1 MSALRYTLV
10 VRDPEGV
17 AVALVAG
24 SEVPEWA
31 ADLVHSDDLEPE
43 VEPEPVEAE
52 EVESVEAEEVES
64 VEAEEVEPE
73 PVEAQPAKRSK

>member
-31 ADLVHSDDLEPE
+31 ADLVHPDDLEP
-43 VEPEPVEAE
+43 
-52 EVESVEAEEVES
+52 
-64 VEAEEVEPE
+64 EVEPE

>member
-31 ADLVHSDDLEPE
+31 ADLVHPDDLEPE

-52 EVESVEAEEVES
+52 EVEPEP

>member
-10 VRDPEGV
+10 VRNPEGV

-31 ADLVHSDDLEPE
+31 SGLVHSDDLEPE
-43 VEPEPVEAE
+43 VNPKPVEEPKLVE
-52 EVESVEAEEVES
+52 E
-64 VEAEEVEPE
+64 PK
-73 PVEAQPAKRSK
+73 PVEEPKRRTATK

>member
-52 EVESVEAEEVES
+52 E
-64 VEAEEVEPE
+64 PE

>member
-31 ADLVHSDDLEPE
+31 ADLVHPDDLEPE

-52 EVESVEAEEVES
+52 EDESVEAEEVES